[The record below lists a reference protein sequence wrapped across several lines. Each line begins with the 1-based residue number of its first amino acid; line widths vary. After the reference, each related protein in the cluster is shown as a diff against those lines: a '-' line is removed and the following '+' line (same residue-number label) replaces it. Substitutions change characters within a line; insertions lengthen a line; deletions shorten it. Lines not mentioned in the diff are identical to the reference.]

1 MARNWLS
8 GRRGRWAGAL
18 AAGAVVTGAAAWW
31 LAGPARAA
39 KGPPRGPAPV
49 AVVVE
54 RVLQR
59 DFPEVAT
66 GIGRV
71 QPLQSAVV
79 RPQID
84 GLLAEVHFKEG
95 QPVKEGQ
102 LLARLDDRTLA
113 ADLAQV
119 RATRASNLAQLETAK
134 LDLVR
139 YTNLLAG
146 EAIARQRVDQQR
158 AQVQQ
163 LEAALAASD
172 AAIAA
177 AEARLSF
184 TRITAP
190 LSGRAGLRRVDRG
203 NFVRASDAQGLV
215 TITQVDPVAV
225 LFSLPQDLLPQLTAA
240 LASPEGAAVKAFD
253 RSGGALLGQGRLL
266 TIDNQVDDASG
277 TIAAKAELPNQDGKL
292 WAGQFATVELQLRLH
307 PGATVAPS
315 RAIRTGPQG
324 PFAFRVDGGTAK
336 VVPVKV
342 LRESG
347 PLTAVTEGLSP
358 GDTVVVDGHSRLV
371 DGSPVKV
378 VTQGPQAPAPEA
390 RP

>member
-1 MARNWLS
+1 M
-8 GRRGRWAGAL
+8 
-18 AAGAVVTGAAAWW
+18 TGAAAWW

-203 NFVRASDAQGLV
+203 NFVRA
-215 TITQVDPVAV
+215 
-225 LFSLPQDLLPQLTAA
+225 
-240 LASPEGAAVKAFD
+240 
-253 RSGGALLGQGRLL
+253 
-266 TIDNQVDDASG
+266 
-277 TIAAKAELPNQDGKL
+277 
-292 WAGQFATVELQLRLH
+292 
-307 PGATVAPS
+307 
-315 RAIRTGPQG
+315 
-324 PFAFRVDGGTAK
+324 
-336 VVPVKV
+336 
-342 LRESG
+342 
-347 PLTAVTEGLSP
+347 
-358 GDTVVVDGHSRLV
+358 
-371 DGSPVKV
+371 
-378 VTQGPQAPAPEA
+378 
-390 RP
+390 